1 MLNDGE
7 KFDKDRVNNLNPI
20 VLAFIGDAVYS
31 LYVREKLS
39 LSCDSKTGE
48 LNKKTV
54 AIVNAGAQSKLLNEI
69 LPILTE
75 EEIQIY
81 KRGRNAKKGT
91 HSKSASIKDYNNS
104 TGFEA
109 LIGYLYLTG
118 NIKRINE
125 ILNEGNNNEGWRQKF
140 CLRVTKDR

>member
-7 KFDKDRVNNLNPI
+7 KFDIEKVNNLNPI

-39 LSCDSKTGE
+39 LQHDLKTGE
-48 LNKKTV
+48 LNKRTV
-54 AIVNAGAQSKLLNEI
+54 AIVNAGAQAKLIQKI
-69 LPILTE
+69 LPILSE
-75 EEIQIY
+75 EEQQIY
-81 KRGRNAKKGT
+81 KRGRNAKKT
-91 HSKSASIKDYNNS
+91 TRSKSASVKDYNSS

-118 NIKRINE
+118 NIDRINS
-125 ILNEGNNNEGWRQKF
+125 LLDEGNKDEG
-140 CLRVTKDR
+140 